1 MRRTA
6 EFLLALCLCLAACSK
21 EPEPVPAS
29 FRSAY
34 IELRVASELYGTK
47 PEGGLWR
54 RDILEKY
61 GYTAESFKAEVERL
75 QGDYRLWAEFQKSLL
90 ADLDSLTSKPE
101 KFRLGRI
108 APEDST

>member
-1 MRRTA
+1 MKLTA
-6 EFLLALCLCLAACSK
+6 DLLFALCLCLVACER
-21 EPEPVPAS
+21 EPEPIPAS

-34 IELRVASELYGTK
+34 IELRVVSELYGTK

-61 GYTAESFKAEVERL
+61 GYTAASFKAEFERL
-75 QGDYRLWAEFQKSLL
+75 QSDYRLWSEFHKSLL

-101 KFRLGRI
+101 RFKLGRFT
-108 APEDST
+108 PKDST